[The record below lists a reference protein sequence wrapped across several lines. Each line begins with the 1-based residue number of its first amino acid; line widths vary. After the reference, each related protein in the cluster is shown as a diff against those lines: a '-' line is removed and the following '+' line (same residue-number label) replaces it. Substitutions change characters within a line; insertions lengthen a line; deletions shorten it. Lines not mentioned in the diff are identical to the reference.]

1 MMLMCVSM
9 KPMYCRM
16 TCSDMKNSRLAVR
29 ACGEEEEEE
38 GCACVCMCVCGG
50 GGGRGKKNINKHLIA
65 GEGDCQALHEHR
77 FRFEVLE

>member
-38 GCACVCMCVCGG
+38 EEEEGG
-50 GGGRGKKNINKHLIA
+50 GGD
-65 GEGDCQALHEHR
+65 EG
-77 FRFEVLE
+77 